1 MTADAPVLHA
11 SGMVDLAPEIYR
23 QRLVVEGLVT
33 APISAEQ
40 ITTYLSQLSGVLD
53 MVTLLEPVTHQSD
66 TYGWAGWI
74 HWETSGAHFYGW
86 DQPRL
91 FFSVDIYTCK
101 AFSAE
106 HAVAFTRDFFG
117 ATEVVYREF

>member
-1 MTADAPVLHA
+1 MTADAHLLHA

-33 APISAEQ
+33 APIGARQ
-40 ITTYLSQLSGVLD
+40 IEDYLARLSDELD
-53 MVTLLEPVTHQSD
+53 MVTLLKPVTHQSD

-74 HWETSGAHFYGW
+74 HWETSGAHFYAW

-91 FFSVDIYTCK
+91 FFSVDVYTCK
-101 AFSAE
+101 AFSADR
-106 HAVAFTRDFFG
+106 AVDFTRDYFD

>member
-74 HWETSGAHFYGW
+74 QG
-86 DQPRL
+86 DL
-91 FFSVDIYTCK
+91 FAPAPSPPVPSPP
-101 AFSAE
+101 A
-106 HAVAFTRDFFG
+106 R
-117 ATEVVYREF
+117 